1 VGRGAASGLVW
12 HWLDARVCVPSCACA
27 QLRMQSAFDKDGG
40 EWWKKA
46 IRDGQPTFEQ
56 VSALTQHHH
65 HPHHHLAAS
74 SHTARSPPLILVIL
88 TLLLT

>member
-1 VGRGAASGLVW
+1 
-12 HWLDARVCVPSCACA
+12 
-27 QLRMQSAFDKDGG
+27 MQSAFDKDGG